1 MEQSEDV
8 VKTRENEHEGK
19 APEAPTGFG
28 SENDLCNHLIGM
40 RVREIQGGI
49 WLKWHAGNFIRGFY
63 KAEKAYGKDE
73 LGKIARKTGWSKSS
87 LQKACQFAEK
97 YSIDQVDALSR
108 GRFQLAWRD
117 ISQNLCLEAQAFIDA
132 YSEAQTRKQF
142 GNAVI
147 QLRPALQDIPQSP
160 KPKTHKELALELAER
175 DKKIVDLESRI
186 QELEAMTAYST
197 SSDELAEAEEI
208 EAENDP
214 VEGGIILDR
223 WWGNLE
229 ELVAA

>member
-1 MEQSEDV
+1 MEQTEHV
-8 VKTRENEHEGK
+8 VKTGENEHEGK

-73 LGKIARKTGWSKSS
+73 LGKIAKKTGWSQSS

-97 YSIDQVDALSR
+97 YSPDQVDALSR

-117 ISQNLCLEAQAFIDA
+117 IAQNLCLEPQALIDA
-132 YSEAQTRKQF
+132 YSGAETPKQF
-142 GNAVI
+142 RNAVI
-147 QLRPALQDIPQSP
+147 QLRQPLQGGTPPP
-160 KPKTHKELALELAER
+160 KPKTRKELERELVERDQRITDLENRIQALEAKIDGFSSHDDLMESEEI
-175 DKKIVDLESRI
+175 KKEADPVRVAQRPESRR
-186 QELEAMTAYST
+186 A
-197 SSDELAEAEEI
+197 AEEK
-208 EAENDP
+208 
-214 VEGGIILDR
+214 L
-223 WWGNLE
+223 L
-229 ELVAA
+229 AA

>member
-1 MEQSEDV
+1 MEQAEHV
-8 VKTRENEHEGK
+8 VKTGKNEHEGK
-19 APEAPTGFG
+19 APEAQTGFG

-73 LGKIARKTGWSKSS
+73 LGKIAKKTGWSQSS

-97 YSIDQVDALSR
+97 YSPDQVDALSR

-117 ISQNLCLEAQAFIDA
+117 ISQNLCLEPQALIDGYLGA
-132 YSEAQTRKQF
+132 ETPKQF
-142 GNAVI
+142 RNAVI
-147 QLRPALQDIPQSP
+147 QLRQPLQGATLPP
-160 KPKTHKELALELAER
+160 KPKTRKELERELSER
-175 DKKIVDLESRI
+175 DQKIADLENRI
-186 QELEAMTAYST
+186 QALEAMTAGST

-214 VEGGIILDR
+214 V
-223 WWGNLE
+223 
-229 ELVAA
+229 